1 MFATNLGGQPGTNL
15 RLYTVGVGDNHFGEL
30 GPLKLAASA
39 GHGLYF
45 PASNFA
51 QLERNIENVFLDI
64 ISNSTSFSVAAI
76 TTVQTRGTTFA
87 FIPRFRPLGGSQW
100 EGRLYR
106 FRLFNEFDAGIPSA
120 GTNLIAFNNYD
131 GGVATMTDY
140 MKLSGVNSDFCVGM
154 GSTSRHVYS
163 TEQDCGTDLMKFV
176 EGRDILRQNVDG
188 GLTRPNILGDIFHSS
203 PILLTPPVPT
213 FLCDTGIMNQCVR
226 TLYAQDVSG
235 QHTPNSQSAYTDYY
249 NNKLA
254 RQELILVGANDGM
267 LHAFHAGNYQDGGT
281 FDDGTGQEDRKSTRL
296 NSSHLVISYA
306 VFCLKKKKHNVY
318 NTAFSNRLCLTPAF
332 RQSSSCIM
340 SPVRPTL
347 APLTLSSFVTPRC
360 SRRKPLSQSSLH

>member
-106 FRLFNEFDAGIPSA
+106 FRLFNEFAAGCGP
-120 GTNLIAFNNYD
+120 TELT
-131 GGVATMTDY
+131 GGPRRGPEKD
-140 MKLSGVNSDFCVGM
+140 
-154 GSTSRHVYS
+154 
-163 TEQDCGTDLMKFV
+163 
-176 EGRDILRQNVDG
+176 
-188 GLTRPNILGDIFHSS
+188 
-203 PILLTPPVPT
+203 
-213 FLCDTGIMNQCVR
+213 
-226 TLYAQDVSG
+226 
-235 QHTPNSQSAYTDYY
+235 TPNT
-249 NNKLA
+249 N
-254 RQELILVGANDGM
+254 
-267 LHAFHAGNYQDGGT
+267 GN
-281 FDDGTGQEDRKSTRL
+281 
-296 NSSHLVISYA
+296 
-306 VFCLKKKKHNVY
+306 
-318 NTAFSNRLCLTPAF
+318 
-332 RQSSSCIM
+332 
-340 SPVRPTL
+340 
-347 APLTLSSFVTPRC
+347 
-360 SRRKPLSQSSLH
+360 